1 MTQSESHISNKNL
14 LTPRA
19 AAMAGILFAV
29 LFGTSYTLI
38 LRSMPGWTR
47 IPVPGWHRGQYTPG
61 KENVFPWRFL
71 ECGVNRPFW

>member
-38 LRSMPGWTR
+38 LRSMPGLDADTGAWLASR
-47 IPVPGWHRGQYTPG
+47 SVHAR
-61 KENVFPWRFL
+61 
-71 ECGVNRPFW
+71 